1 MSNILPT
8 YQKKKKKKKKKNY
21 TCFDSKQVIG
31 SNSLALLV

>member
-8 YQKKKKKKKKKNY
+8 YQKKKTKKKNY